1 MRPQTVMRNDPSALA
16 RQDAVPSDGLERW
29 VEAYFQLEVT
39 TATSSQVVQRRDLEL
54 FLRFMR
60 VEEGH
65 DHRPAWSPRL
75 SRAFVET
82 LRNELTVAARRRY
95 GDRTINRIIAHLKT
109 FARWIHGHRPFPLG
123 DPMDKLRA
131 LPTASLLAVERAI
144 TPAERR
150 RLLDAAD
157 LLLQVGGRSRDRGR
171 YRRLQD
177 RPRHKGHRPYRNRAV
192 VYLLIETGMRRAAVV
207 DLDLEDV
214 DFAAGTVEVREKG
227 GARHTYQASQEGL
240 NAVGDYLEHERPRD
254 GDRQPSPA
262 LFLPDAGNAK
272 GTGRL
277 SPLAVNRIWNA
288 VAKMAGVAGKTP
300 HAARHAMGRHIVERT
315 GNIAAVQRQLG
326 HKNAAYSM
334 QYARITAA
342 ELRDVLN
349 DR

>member
-1 MRPQTVMRNDPSALA
+1 MRPQTVMRNDPSALVP
-16 RQDAVPSDGLERW
+16 QDDGSSDGLARW
-29 VEAYFQLEVT
+29 AEAYFRLKVT
-39 TATSSQVVQRRDLEL
+39 TAPSSQVVQRRDLDL

-60 VEEGH
+60 LEEGH
-65 DHRPAWSPRL
+65 DRRPAWSPRL
-75 SRAFVET
+75 SRAFLET
-82 LRNELTVAARRRY
+82 LRNELTGAACRRY

-123 DPMDKLRA
+123 DPMAKLRA
-131 LPTASLLAVERAI
+131 LPTASLLALERAI

-150 RLLDAAD
+150 KLLDGAD
-157 LLLQVGGRSRDRGR
+157 LLLQLGGRSRDRGR
-171 YRRLQD
+171 YRGRQD

-214 DFAAGTVEVREKG
+214 DFAAGAVEVREKG
-227 GARHTYQASQEGL
+227 GVRHTYQVSQEGL
-240 NAVGDYLEHERPRD
+240 AAVRDYLAHERSRD
-254 GDRQPSPA
+254 ADRKPSPA

-288 VAKMAGVAGKTP
+288 VAAIAGVAGKTP
-300 HAARHAMGRHIVERT
+300 HAARHAMGRHIVAKT

-334 QYARITAA
+334 QYARITGQ